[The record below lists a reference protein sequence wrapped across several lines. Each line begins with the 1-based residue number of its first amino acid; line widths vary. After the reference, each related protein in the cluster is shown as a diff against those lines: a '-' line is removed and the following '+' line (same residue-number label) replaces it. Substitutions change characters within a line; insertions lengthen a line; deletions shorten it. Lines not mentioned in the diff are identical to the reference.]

1 MGCASSSPL
10 VGAVPGGLVENAK
23 ATASDVMQT
32 GENAMNGEYLTLLF
46 KKKYSRFLLISHLKA
61 EINFKIQ
68 QKT

>member
-32 GENAMNGEYLTLLF
+32 GENAMNGEY
-46 KKKYSRFLLISHLKA
+46 
-61 EINFKIQ
+61 
-68 QKT
+68 